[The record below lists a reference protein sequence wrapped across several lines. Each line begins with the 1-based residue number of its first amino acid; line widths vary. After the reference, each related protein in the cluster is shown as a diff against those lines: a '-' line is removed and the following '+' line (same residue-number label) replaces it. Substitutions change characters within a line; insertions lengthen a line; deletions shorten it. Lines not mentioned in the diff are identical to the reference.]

1 MKKIVIIDFD
11 MQFIDTARIVFDGL
25 TLALN
30 VTKGKNSP
38 KIKLDDVE
46 EVINLKLEEIIA
58 SIAKKYDCNLS
69 NPSILKMVKLHCE
82 DYFSYRGIL
91 SDGLQEFLQE
101 CEKRQVPVYVLT
113 NKPINA
119 VKKCIDTFAK
129 FLVKDVIEYEDAT
142 EEIETIKNILKKEE
156 TRIEETIFVS
166 SNDFGN
172 NGITHYDY
180 SKKYCGD
187 YIVSNMLDL
196 VDVLEDKPLSH
207 PLVSC
212 KLLFIINSDSFKN
225 YYDELL
231 SIINKDFL
239 SYRFV
244 KNDVV
249 ITLNQI
255 KINCYQNIP
264 KSMYLDRIVLDLLDM
279 FAEKK
284 ECIKELNKKYN
295 TNNLLDVSIHIVN
308 SKVNPSISLN
318 KKTRQLLDD
327 LDIDLDY
334 DLFIN

>member
-38 KIKLDDVE
+38 KIKLEDVE

-91 SDGLQEFLQE
+91 VDGLQEFLQE
-101 CEKRQVPVYVLT
+101 CEKRQVLVYVLT

-166 SNDFGN
+166 SNDFGK

-187 YIVSNMLDL
+187 YFVSNMLDL

-264 KSMYLDRIVLDLLDM
+264 KSMYLDRIVLDLLEM
-279 FAEKK
+279 FKEKK

-334 DLFIN
+334 DLLF

>member
-1 MKKIVIIDFD
+1 M
-11 MQFIDTARIVFDGL
+11 
-25 TLALN
+25 LN

-187 YIVSNMLDL
+187 YFVSNMLDL
-196 VDVLEDKPLSH
+196 VDVL
-207 PLVSC
+207 
-212 KLLFIINSDSFKN
+212 
-225 YYDELL
+225 
-231 SIINKDFL
+231 
-239 SYRFV
+239 
-244 KNDVV
+244 
-249 ITLNQI
+249 
-255 KINCYQNIP
+255 
-264 KSMYLDRIVLDLLDM
+264 
-279 FAEKK
+279 
-284 ECIKELNKKYN
+284 
-295 TNNLLDVSIHIVN
+295 
-308 SKVNPSISLN
+308 
-318 KKTRQLLDD
+318 
-327 LDIDLDY
+327 
-334 DLFIN
+334 